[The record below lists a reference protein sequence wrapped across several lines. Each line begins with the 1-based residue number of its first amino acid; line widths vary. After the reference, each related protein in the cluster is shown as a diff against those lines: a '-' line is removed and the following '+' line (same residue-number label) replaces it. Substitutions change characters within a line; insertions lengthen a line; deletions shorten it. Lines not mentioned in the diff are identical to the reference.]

1 MIDVIRDFNTPT
13 NDIGEIT
20 VYLTNKKQIQVT
32 ILNVH
37 EHGYYDVGQAWMYI
51 KNPHNINIYD
61 AFLAILNTITHDIFQ
76 ELLNIIREDGNLDPE
91 ITVASL
97 TPTYRDIIPIYDQN
111 PTSEPVFSGSHWG
124 DYVPFTR
131 ESVQFL
137 EEVDCDSDDEEEEK
151 NAGEYVINGEILE
164 NGEFFYDKT
173 IRSHNYRYVED
184 NNTDSETDSDRF

>member
-20 VYLTNKKQIQVT
+20 VYLTNKKNIRVT

-37 EHGYYDVGQAWMYI
+37 EHGYYDVGQAWLRI
-51 KNPHNINIYD
+51 KNPHNIDIYD
-61 AFLAILNTITHDIFQ
+61 AFLAIMNKITHDIFQ
-76 ELLNIIREDGNLDPE
+76 ELLNIIRADGDLDPE

-97 TPTYRDIIPIYDQN
+97 TPTYRDIIPIDDNN
-111 PTSEPVFSGSHWG
+111 PTQEPVFSGSHWG
-124 DYVPFTR
+124 DYVAFTR

-137 EEVDCDSDDEEEEK
+137 EEVDWDDEDD
-151 NAGEYVINGEILE
+151 AYDIGEYVINGEILE

-173 IRSHNYRYVED
+173 IRSHDYRYKED
-184 NNTDSETDSDRF
+184 NNTDSEADTDS

>member
-1 MIDVIRDFNTPT
+1 MDFVVRDFNTPT

-20 VYLTNKKQIQVT
+20 VYLTNKKNIRVT

-37 EHGYYDVGQAWMYI
+37 EHGYYDVGQAWMRI
-51 KNPHNINIYD
+51 KNPHNIDIYD

-76 ELLNIIREDGNLDPE
+76 ELLNIIRVGGNLDPE

-97 TPTYRDIIPIYDQN
+97 TPTYRDIIPIDDHN
-111 PTSEPVFSGSHWG
+111 PTSESVFSGSHWG

-131 ESVQFL
+131 ESIQFL
-137 EEVDCDSDDEEEEK
+137 EEVDWDDEDD
-151 NAGEYVINGEILE
+151 AYDIGEYVIYGKILE

-173 IRSHNYRYVED
+173 IRSHDYCYEED
-184 NNTDSETDSDRF
+184 NKTDSETDTDS

>member
-20 VYLTNKKQIQVT
+20 VYLTNKKNIRVT

-37 EHGYYDVGQAWMYI
+37 EHGYYDVGQAWLRI
-51 KNPHNINIYD
+51 KNPHNIDIYD
-61 AFLAILNTITHDIFQ
+61 AFLTILNTITHDIFQ
-76 ELLNIIREDGNLDPE
+76 ELLNIIRAEGNLDPE

-97 TPTYRDIIPIYDQN
+97 TPNYRDIIPIDDNN

-137 EEVDCDSDDEEEEK
+137 EEVDWDDEDD
-151 NAGEYVINGEILE
+151 AYDIGEYVIYGEILE
-164 NGEFFYDKT
+164 NGELFYDKT
-173 IRSHNYRYVED
+173 IRSHDYRYVED

>member
-20 VYLTNKKQIQVT
+20 VYLTNKKNIRVT

-37 EHGYYDVGQAWMYI
+37 EHGYYDFGQAWIRI
-51 KNPHNINIYD
+51 KNPHNIDIYD

-76 ELLNIIREDGNLDPE
+76 ELLNIIRADGDLDPE

-97 TPTYRDIIPIYDQN
+97 TPNYKDIIPIVDNN
-111 PTSEPVFSGSHWG
+111 PTQEPVFSGSHWG

-137 EEVDCDSDDEEEEK
+137 EEVDWDDEDD
-151 NAGEYVINGEILE
+151 AYDIGEYVIYGEILE
-164 NGEFFYDKT
+164 NGEFYYDKT
-173 IRSHNYRYVED
+173 IRSHDYRYVED

>member
-20 VYLTNKKQIQVT
+20 VYLTNKKNIRVT

-37 EHGYYDVGQAWMYI
+37 EHGYYDFGQAWIRI
-51 KNPHNINIYD
+51 KNPHNIDIYD

-76 ELLNIIREDGNLDPE
+76 ELLNIIRADGDLDPE
-91 ITVASL
+91 ITVESL
-97 TPTYRDIIPIYDQN
+97 TPNYKDIIPIDDNN
-111 PTSEPVFSGSHWG
+111 PTQEPVFSGSHWG
-124 DYVPFTR
+124 DYIPFTR

-137 EEVDCDSDDEEEEK
+137 EEVDWDDEDDEHDI
-151 NAGEYVINGEILE
+151 GEYVIYGEILE
-164 NGEFFYDKT
+164 NGEFIYDKK
-173 IRSHNYRYVED
+173 IRSHDYRYEED

>member
-37 EHGYYDVGQAWMYI
+37 EHGYYDVGQAWLRI
-51 KNPHNINIYD
+51 KNPHNIDIYD

-91 ITVASL
+91 ITVESL
-97 TPTYRDIIPIYDQN
+97 TPTYRDIIPIDDHN
-111 PTSEPVFSGSHWG
+111 PTQEPVFSGSHWG

-137 EEVDCDSDDEEEEK
+137 EEVDWNDEDD
-151 NAGEYVINGEILE
+151 AYDIGEYVIYGEILE
-164 NGEFFYDKT
+164 NGELFYDKT
-173 IRSHNYRYVED
+173 IRSHDYVYEED
-184 NNTDSETDSDRF
+184 NKTDSETDSDNS